1 MTTRYYVLRVMCCV
15 LCDMKVYKPAKKNIH
30 PYASQ
35 SRINKRLNKSGQS
48 FTKLYWLATI
58 LAIIIGALGWW
69 LLLSPTFR
77 LTEITA
83 SPAKNFSIDDLKGL
97 VWDKIRASG
106 GILPKDNLW
115 LVDTKAISQSLNER
129 YYLDK
134 LKISKN
140 WPHKL
145 NISFEE
151 KNYALAWSEN
161 NNYYL
166 INYQGDI
173 ISEGAIPPNLLIIYN
188 RGATRKGERRIDIE
202 EKYLSFADNLN
213 KAFAE
218 KIKGLND
225 RQFFLDDEI
234 NTVKIQIVSG
244 PVLKFNTEDSIDKQL
259 IKLETIRKQ
268 ELSDGRLFNSQK
280 YLDLRYGDRIFYQ

>member
-1 MTTRYYVLRVMCCV
+1 
-15 LCDMKVYKPAKKNIH
+15 VYKPAKKNIH
-30 PYASQ
+30 PYIGQ
-35 SRINKRLNKSGQS
+35 SRINKRYTQSRPS
-48 FTKLYWLATI
+48 FTKLYWLGGI
-58 LAIIIGALGWW
+58 LIIIAGALGWW
-69 LLLSPTFR
+69 LFLSPTFR
-77 LTEITA
+77 LTEVTA
-83 SPAKNFSIDDLKGL
+83 SPAKNFSADDLTSL
-97 VWDKIRASG
+97 VWEKIRAQS

-115 LVDTKAISQSLNER
+115 LVDTNAIGQALNER

-140 WPHKL
+140 WPHRL

-151 KNYALAWSEN
+151 KNYALAWGEN

-173 ISEGAIPPNLLIIYN
+173 ISQGAIPPNLLIIYN
-188 RGATRKGERRIDIE
+188 RGAAKAGERRIEIE

-234 NTVKIQIVSG
+234 NTVKIQITNG

-259 IKLETIRKQ
+259 VKLETIRKQ